1 MPLCVLNARGHCCVP
16 GVCARGEE
24 CVMRKF
30 NVPARRFS
38 AIALPFTSV
47 FVQPRAAAPERAE
60 AVPVTS
66 DRRAGDGG
74 QPHSNHGYATA
85 AVRLSRTYW

>member
-1 MPLCVLNARGHCCVP
+1 
-16 GVCARGEE
+16 
-24 CVMRKF
+24 MRKF

-38 AIALPFTSV
+38 AIALPFSSV
-47 FVQPRAAAPERAE
+47 FVQPRAAAPERTD

-66 DRRAGDGG
+66 NRRAGDGG
-74 QPHSNHGYATA
+74 QPPSNHGYAAA